1 MNIFKSI
8 QKALSNVN
16 PKTYS
21 GLGIVLTW
29 AGAILM
35 IPATLAA
42 KKRLDEKQPE
52 TLGGKIA
59 TVAPCYIGPVGMLT
73 GGTALEV
80 AGVTKAV
87 TAATNLGA
95 IAVSSTTAA
104 NAYCEAVDKYAPKEV
119 KNKIN
124 EAVATKIAD
133 TPPQGQLSGPT
144 AQQMQDQR
152 LDNGNEI
159 YTFEQPKD
167 ICVEEKTSR
176 FFMIPVKELEE
187 IEKRIS
193 NELTLTGKYTFDDMF
208 WLFGINPPSFG
219 DDFGWNAEDYYN
231 CNGEVNF
238 KFRIRP
244 VRTREGRPM
253 LSIGYDVEP
262 HKLTEE

>member
-1 MNIFKSI
+1 MSFFKSI

-104 NAYCEAVDKYAPKEV
+104 NAYCEAVDKYAPKEA
-119 KNKIN
+119 KEKIN
-124 EAVATKIAD
+124 ETVASKLAAGNAPT
-133 TPPQGQLSGPT
+133 QQQL
-144 AQQMQDQR
+144 MDQR
-152 LDNGNEI
+152 QKLPNGMEI
-159 YTFEQPKD
+159 YTFETPKD
-167 ICVEEKTSR
+167 LCVEPITGR
-176 FFMIPVKELEE
+176 YFLLPI
-187 IEKRIS
+187 
-193 NELTLTGKYTFDDMF
+193 NELSAIETQITNILKNEEEFRFDY
-208 WLFGINPPSFG
+208 LFDLYGIPASDVGP
-219 DDFGWNAEDYYN
+219 DFGWAAEDFYDID
-231 CNGEVNF
+231 GEIKF
-238 KFRIRP
+238 KFFTYSQQAPNGRP
-244 VRTREGRPM
+244 V
-253 LSIGYDVEP
+253 LVLDYNVKP
-262 HKLTEE
+262 HQLTK